1 MPLICAQS
9 QILTFACHPGNP
21 ILLLLLVSVVDF
33 VFVFGFLLRLSPAA
47 SSSPSSSPLPSSDFI
62 WFRPA
67 SRDFSFSLC
76 LVSSRE
82 HSRLQS
88 HECCLRLCHRVALRH
103 PLFHTILFVHVS
115 VVGAMSLVRCTCAS
129 WHKKPGGRVP
139 AVWVW
144 FLTRDTPKC
153 RAAWPP
159 LFEVGRPRLT
169 KCGPRWALAVPAQYN
184 STP

>member
-9 QILTFACHPGNP
+9 QILTSACHPGNS

-47 SSSPSSSPLPSSDFI
+47 SSSSSPLPSSGFI

-88 HECCLRLCHRVALRH
+88 HECCLGLCHRVALVT
-103 PLFHTILFVHVS
+103 PSSVPQILCILFVHVS
-115 VVGAMSLVRCTCAS
+115 VVGIMSLVRCTCAS
-129 WHKKPGGRVP
+129 WHQKPGGRVP
-139 AVWVW
+139 AVLVC
-144 FLTRDTPKC
+144 FLSWNAPKC
-153 RAAWPP
+153 RAACPP
-159 LFEVGRPRLT
+159 SL
-169 KCGPRWALAVPAQYN
+169 Q
-184 STP
+184 